1 MPAELWW
8 HREVW
13 VKMLGL
19 TKFWTWAVFLR
30 KTQHEILAL
39 ACCLYIVIELN
50 LGKVE
55 NCA

>member
-1 MPAELWW
+1 MPAEMWW
-8 HREVW
+8 YREVW